1 VIFFFLGGS
10 IYNCNPQQLL
20 LSIQIISQQLKNNIS
35 ESKYSQKEQA
45 RYELLNCVYSSQPH
59 ESVEYVSEGE
69 QRREMR
75 QYFPKPSGSSSI
87 ADVHQNTIKKFIKE
101 CLKAM
106 NKNKRKKK
114 IIYFWIAICIQ
125 IGYAITIRYY

>member
-1 VIFFFLGGS
+1 
-10 IYNCNPQQLL
+10 
-20 LSIQIISQQLKNNIS
+20 
-35 ESKYSQKEQA
+35 
-45 RYELLNCVYSSQPH
+45 
-59 ESVEYVSEGE
+59 
-69 QRREMR
+69 MR
-75 QYFPKPSGSSSI
+75 QYFPKPGSPAI